1 MLFRSF
7 DLQLVQGL
15 GQASNE
21 RRRVVGALVA
31 MVRDLGVIPLAE
43 GVELQKEADVCR
55 ELGFELAQGYL
66 FGRPAPI
73 NAWLSTSPDVE
84 SVKADF

>member
-1 MLFRSF
+1 MIKF

-15 GQASNE
+15 GQASIE
-21 RRRVVGALVA
+21 RRRIVGALVA

-43 GVELQKEADVCR
+43 GVEEQSEADVCQ
-55 ELGFELAQGYL
+55 ELGFELARGYF

-73 NAWLSTSPDVE
+73 GAWLPHSADEE
-84 SVKADF
+84 SNRVDS